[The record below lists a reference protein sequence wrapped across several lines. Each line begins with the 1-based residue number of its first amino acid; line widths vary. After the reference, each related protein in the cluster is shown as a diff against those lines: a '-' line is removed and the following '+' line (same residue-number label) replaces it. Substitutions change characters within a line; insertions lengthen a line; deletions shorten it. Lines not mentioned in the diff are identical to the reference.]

1 MDYAVTLTQ
10 SADLA
15 DRRQILVIDDNEINR
30 EVLSSLLKKAG
41 YDVLL
46 AKNGEEAIQ
55 RFVSAAPDLVLMDIL
70 MDGMSGYEA
79 ASKIQQLSGEKFTPI
94 IFVTA
99 VEDKDGLEQCFKSGG
114 VDYIHKPYS
123 QVILKSKIKTF
134 LHLAELY
141 KTSQLQRDALDAH
154 NKSLTANYQVAEGV
168 FNKVMQ
174 SAVLDSPGFSY
185 LLSPF
190 AIFNGDILLA
200 AYRPSG
206 ELHVMLGDF
215 TGHGVSAAIG
225 AIPVS
230 DIFYGMTEKGF
241 SINEIIAEINKKI
254 VRIMPR
260 GLFLAACLFEYS
272 QDSGKLSVWNAG
284 MPVAM
289 IYNKSSGKVVCQFVS
304 RNMPLGVTSTV
315 NTTDSVDNYS
325 LAGDDCLI
333 LCTDGIIEAKNP
345 ADEMFG
351 LTRVIQSLEH
361 RASPDLIKTL
371 LAGLDNFT
379 AGKTLN
385 DDLTVL
391 ALEFD
396 RITQPV
402 NAKQE
407 SVWPQPLADSVWE
420 LQFRF
425 EANLLKAVD
434 PLPMIVQT
442 IMEYQ
447 RLQRYRQD
455 IFIIIK
461 ELFTNSFEHG
471 LLQLDSTLKQNQDG
485 FSQYY
490 QLRQQRLAELS
501 SGQIQLTLKHQP
513 TPAGG
518 ALTVI
523 VSDSGCGFDI
533 SRLQHQPADP
543 VNYHGRGISLVRAIC
558 YSLEYSDH
566 GRTVTATYHWS
577 AD

>member
-1 MDYAVTLTQ
+1 MNYAVTLAETTD
-10 SADLA
+10 AA
-15 DRRQILVIDDNEINR
+15 DRRQILVVDDSEINR
-30 EVLSSLLKKAG
+30 EVLFSLLTKAG
-41 YDVLL
+41 YHVIL
-46 AKNGEEAIQ
+46 ANNGKEAIS
-55 RFVSAAPDLVLMDIL
+55 RFVNDSPDLVLMDIL

-94 IFVTA
+94 LFVTSID
-99 VEDKDGLEQCFKSGG
+99 DKDGLEQCFKSGG

-168 FNKVMQ
+168 FNKLMQ

-185 LLSPF
+185 LLSPI

-206 ELHVMLGDF
+206 ELHVMMGDF

-260 GLFLAACLFEYS
+260 GLFLAACFFEYS
-272 QDSGKLSVWNAG
+272 QDSRKLSVWNAG
-284 MPVAM
+284 IPVAM
-289 IYNKSSGKVVCQFVS
+289 IYNKSSSKVVYQFVS
-304 RNMPLGVTSTV
+304 RNMPLGVTSLV
-315 NTTDSVDNYS
+315 NTSDSIDNYL
-325 LAGDDCLI
+325 LASEDGI
-333 LCTDGIIEAKNP
+333 VLCTDGIIEAKNP
-345 ADEMFG
+345 ADEMYG
-351 LTRVIQSLEH
+351 LTRVIQSLEDRTSH
-361 RASPDLIKTL
+361 DLIKTL
-371 LAGLDNFT
+371 LSGLDSFT
-379 AGKTLN
+379 AGETLN
-385 DDLTVL
+385 DDLTIL
-391 ALEFD
+391 GIEFD
-396 RITQPV
+396 HVTQPV
-402 NAKQE
+402 HAKQE
-407 SVWPQPLADSVWE
+407 TAYPQPIAESAWD

-425 EANLLKAVD
+425 EANLLKMVD

-447 RLQRYRQD
+447 RLQRYKQD
-455 IFIIIK
+455 LFIIIK

-471 LLQLDSTLKQNQDG
+471 LLQLDSKLKQSQDG

-490 QLRQQRLAELS
+490 HLRQQRLAGLS
-501 SGQIQLTLKHQP
+501 AGQIQLTLKHQP
-513 TPAGG
+513 TPTGG

-523 VSDSGCGFDI
+523 VSDTGCGFDL
-533 SRLQHQPADP
+533 SRLQHQSVNPG
-543 VNYHGRGISLVRAIC
+543 NYHGRGIGMVRAIC
-558 YSLEYSDH
+558 QSLEYSDQ

-577 AD
+577 AV